1 MRPQR
6 LKPLL
11 PVPATARLKPCPDN
25 RFNRVMQQP
34 LLTTH
39 HSRLSTHLLIPACQF
54 STTVIGAAVASVKS
68 TLIRNRWPS
77 CVTSYCWL

>member
-34 LLTTH
+34 LTTTH
-39 HSRLSTHLLIPACQF
+39 HSRLTTHFLIPACQF
-54 STTVIGAAVASVKS
+54 STTVSGVVEVSRGSRFK
-68 TLIRNRWPS
+68 RKRWPS
-77 CVTSYCWL
+77 AVTSY